1 MKYFELTAYTP
12 YCDEELT
19 EYMMAESEE
28 QMAKDGIL
36 DDLISDCV
44 SSYMDPSDYEE
55 YGFESEE
62 EWTEYYYEE
71 AGVNVREITEEEYK
85 EAKERG
91 W

>member
-12 YCDEELT
+12 YCGEELT
-19 EYMMAESEE
+19 EYRIAESED
-28 QMAKDGIL
+28 QMVKDGIL

-44 SSYMDPSDYEE
+44 SSYMDSSDYEE

-62 EWTEYYYEE
+62 EWTEYYYEGS
-71 AGVNVREITEEEYK
+71 GVDVREITEEEYK
-85 EAKERG
+85 KAKERG

>member
-12 YCDEELT
+12 YCGEELT
-19 EYMMAESEE
+19 EYKMAESEE

-62 EWTEYYYEE
+62 EWTEYYYEGS
-71 AGVNVREITEEEYK
+71 GVDVREITEEEYK

>member
-12 YCDEELT
+12 YCGEELT
-19 EYMMAESEE
+19 EYKIAESEE

-55 YGFESEE
+55 YGFETEE
-62 EWTEYYYEE
+62 EWTEYYYEGS
-71 AGVNVREITEEEYK
+71 GVDVREITEEEYK

>member
-12 YCDEELT
+12 YCGEELT
-19 EYMMAESEE
+19 EYVEAQSEE
-28 QMAKDGIL
+28 ELYTSGEI
-36 DDLISDCV
+36 DDLIADCV
-44 SSYMDPSDYEE
+44 SSYMDSSDWEV

-62 EWTEYYYEE
+62 EFSDYYYSDS
-71 AGVNVREITEEEYK
+71 GVDIREITEEEYK

>member
-12 YCDEELT
+12 YCGEELT
-19 EYMMAESEE
+19 EYKMAESEE
-28 QMAKDGIL
+28 QMVKDGIL

-44 SSYMDPSDYEE
+44 SSYMDSSDYED

-62 EWTEYYYEE
+62 EWTEYYYEG
-71 AGVNVREITEEEYK
+71 AGVDVREITEEEYK

>member
-12 YCDEELT
+12 YCGEELT
-19 EYMMAESEE
+19 EYMMAESED
-28 QMAKDGIL
+28 QMTKDGIL

-44 SSYMDPSDYEE
+44 SSYMDPSDYED

-62 EWTEYYYEE
+62 EWTEYYYEGS
-71 AGVNVREITEEEYK
+71 GVNIREITEEEYK

>member
-12 YCDEELT
+12 YCGEELT
-19 EYMMAESEE
+19 EYKMAESEE

-36 DDLISDCV
+36 DDLISNCV
-44 SSYMDPSDYEE
+44 SSYMDSSDYEE

-62 EWTEYYYEE
+62 EWTEYYYEGS
-71 AGVNVREITEEEYK
+71 GVDVREITEEEYK

>member
-12 YCDEELT
+12 YCGEELT
-19 EYMMAESEE
+19 EYKMAESED
-28 QMAKDGIL
+28 QIVKDGIL

-62 EWTEYYYEE
+62 EWTEYYYEGS
-71 AGVNVREITEEEYK
+71 GVDVREITEEEYK

>member
-12 YCDEELT
+12 YCGEELT
-19 EYMMAESEE
+19 EYKIAESEE

-62 EWTEYYYEE
+62 EWTEYYYEGS
-71 AGVNVREITEEEYK
+71 GVDVREITEEEYK

>member
-12 YCDEELT
+12 YCGEELT
-19 EYMMAESEE
+19 EYRIAESED

-62 EWTEYYYEE
+62 EWTEYYYEGS
-71 AGVNVREITEEEYK
+71 GVDVREITEEEYK

>member
-12 YCDEELT
+12 YCGEELT
-19 EYMMAESEE
+19 EYVMATSEE
-28 QMAKDGIL
+28 ELVISGKV
-36 DDLISDCV
+36 DDLIADCV

-55 YGFESEE
+55 YGFESED
-62 EWTEYYYEE
+62 EWTEYYYEGS
-71 AGVNVREITEEEYK
+71 GVDVREITEEEYK

>member
-12 YCDEELT
+12 YCGEELT
-19 EYMMAESEE
+19 EYKMAESED
-28 QMAKDGIL
+28 QMTKDGIL

-62 EWTEYYYEE
+62 EWTEYYYEGS
-71 AGVNVREITEEEYK
+71 GVDVREITEEEYK

>member
-12 YCDEELT
+12 YCGEELT
-19 EYMMAESEE
+19 EYHMAESED
-28 QMAKDGIL
+28 QLVTNLIV
-36 DDLISDCV
+36 DDLIADCV
-44 SSYMDPSDYEE
+44 SSYMDSSDWEE

-62 EWTEYYYEE
+62 EFVEYYYEGS
-71 AGVNVREITEEEYK
+71 GVDIREISEEEYN

>member
-12 YCDEELT
+12 YCGEELT
-19 EYMMAESEE
+19 EYKMAESEE
-28 QMAKDGIL
+28 QMVKDGIL

-44 SSYMDPSDYEE
+44 SSYMDSSDYEE

-62 EWTEYYYEE
+62 EWTEYYYEGS
-71 AGVNVREITEEEYK
+71 GVDVREITEEEYK